1 MFTAPDDISK
11 MTIGPPHRSSLGI
24 GWRRGS
30 HPAMPRARSKWEARL
45 TVESKTILKRAGIF
59 ISVGSGKCT
68 HAVLLIYG
76 NSGS

>member
-1 MFTAPDDISK
+1 MAKRLSSGDAARQK
-11 MTIGPPHRSSLGI
+11 CYRSC
-24 GWRRGS
+24 
-30 HPAMPRARSKWEARL
+30 PWEARL
-45 TVESKTILKRAGIF
+45 TVESKAILKRAGIF